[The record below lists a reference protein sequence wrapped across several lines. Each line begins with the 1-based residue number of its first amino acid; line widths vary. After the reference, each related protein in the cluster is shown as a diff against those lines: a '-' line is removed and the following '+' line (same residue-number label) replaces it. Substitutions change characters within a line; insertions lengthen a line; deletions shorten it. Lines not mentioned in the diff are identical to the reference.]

1 MTRIFLQSLVIIH
14 LLPLKGYLKRFTFNP
29 DNNAYICPQKHEL
42 AYTTTDRTDF
52 RMYKSNADH
61 CKTCPVLRECTRSK
75 SCQKVITRNVGKTEK
90 NGFVKTDL
98 VARKISI

>member
-1 MTRIFLQSLVIIH
+1 MARIFLQSLVIVH
-14 LLPLKGYLKRFTFNP
+14 LLPLKGYLKKRFTFNP

-61 CKTCPVLRECTRSK
+61 CKTCPVLREWYPIKKLPK
-75 SCQKVITRNVGKTEK
+75 SNY
-90 NGFVKTDL
+90 
-98 VARKISI
+98 